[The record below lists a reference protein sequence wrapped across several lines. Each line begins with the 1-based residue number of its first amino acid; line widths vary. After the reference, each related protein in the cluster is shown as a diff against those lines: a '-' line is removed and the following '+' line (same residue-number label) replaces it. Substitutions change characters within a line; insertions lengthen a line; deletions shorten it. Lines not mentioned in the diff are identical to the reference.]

1 MLKANGNA
9 HLKTSVTGI
18 SQNSTAIYGSFS
30 SLLIVKKSPHL
41 IWGKDFAGFCYFM
54 EGCRR
59 NRVVKGSSPKQRTK
73 LTRE

>member
-9 HLKTSVTGI
+9 HLKTSATGI

-41 IWGKDFAGFCYFM
+41 IWGKDFATLWKGL
-54 EGCRR
+54 EEIELL
-59 NRVVKGSSPKQRTK
+59 RVQAQS
-73 LTRE
+73 REQN